1 MFIFTNNKNN
11 NFIKP
16 GKSKNILLLRNYLG
30 YEQRKKHT
38 VL

>member
-1 MFIFTNNKNN
+1 MFIFTDNKNI
-11 NFIKP
+11 NFIKL
-16 GKSKNILLLRNYLG
+16 GKYKNILLLRNYLG